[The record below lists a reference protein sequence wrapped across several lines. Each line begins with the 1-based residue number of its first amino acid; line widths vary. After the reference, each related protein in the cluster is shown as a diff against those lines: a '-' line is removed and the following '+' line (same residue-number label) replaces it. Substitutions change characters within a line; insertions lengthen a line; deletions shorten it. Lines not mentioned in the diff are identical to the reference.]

1 MSGSADTAP
10 AAGGRSAAEAQLDLI
25 PLRNARIQV
34 REDTPQLLI
43 LAVDKAYSRWLGPLP
58 RALGAPTSKRFSL
71 DGLGLRL
78 WRRIDD
84 RMSLGDLIDWL
95 AADQQLGFHE
105 ARLLTL
111 NWLHQL
117 ATKGLVVLGGA
128 TAETAAPRQAEKA
141 D

>member
-1 MSGSADTAP
+1 M
-10 AAGGRSAAEAQLDLI
+10 SAAEAQLVLI

-34 REDTPQLLI
+34 REDAPLLLI

-58 RALGAPTSKRFSL
+58 RVLGAPRSKQFSL

-84 RMSLGDLIDWL
+84 RMSLGELIDWL

-117 ATKGLVVLGGA
+117 ATKGLLVLG
-128 TAETAAPRQAEKA
+128 KA
-141 D
+141 KPEAKPG